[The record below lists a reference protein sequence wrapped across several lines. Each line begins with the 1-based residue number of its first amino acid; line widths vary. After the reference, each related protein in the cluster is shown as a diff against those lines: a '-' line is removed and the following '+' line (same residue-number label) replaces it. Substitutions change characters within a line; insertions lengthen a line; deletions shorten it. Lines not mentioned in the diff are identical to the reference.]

1 MITGITHPGK
11 VLILGNLP
19 VMITGI
25 TRPGK
30 VLILGNLPVM
40 ITGITHPKDFTWMS
54 YSYYHD
60 R

>member
-25 TRPGK
+25 THPGK
-30 VLILGNLPVM
+30 VLIIMTGKLPS
-40 ITGITHPKDFTWMS
+40 IKTLPG
-54 YSYYHD
+54 
-60 R
+60 